1 MVMLKRV
8 VSVDINRGLFL
19 LWSTVVILIGII
31 SPGLNIWVT
40 DWFLNTNWRLLLIRV
55 KVSLKLEL

>member
-31 SPGLNIWVT
+31 SPGLNI
-40 DWFLNTNWRLLLIRV
+40 
-55 KVSLKLEL
+55 